1 MNYGLMVSLK
11 VESKLEL
18 VERHN
23 QWATAEETMAYRRCL
38 AESLEEL
45 DEKPWVDGNI
55 RIGDYILLST
65 LFLSSLL
72 GLLYLLVP
80 SNISLPPYFKSI
92 GSLFEWYPLV
102 LIDLHS

>member
-1 MNYGLMVSLK
+1 MNYGLMISLR

-23 QWATAEETMAYRRCL
+23 QWAAAEETMAYRRCL

-55 RIGDYILLST
+55 RIGDYILLSA
-65 LFLSSLL
+65 LFPSSLL
-72 GLLYLLVP
+72 GLLYLLR
-80 SNISLPPYFKSI
+80 SFQYFLAAFKSI
-92 GSLFEWYPLV
+92 GKLFE
-102 LIDLHS
+102 